1 MYESANTAAQLIA
14 IPCTYR
20 DFGSLF
26 ESPAAAA
33 AAGSSEV
40 LLLENHHGSHL
51 NPTQSR
57 FSRFASGDSDPSSLF
72 GAASRMFRNSS
83 AGYSLR
89 PGNSDSSLQQT
100 MMAGD
105 PPDEPSHVSFE
116 SHVSQTQDT
125 GLSAQYGQ
133 QEHVGQQRIP
143 EKRIS
148 GNAVSYQFRE
158 SEVETSSPSHL
169 TAVQHSQ
176 ASSVGNT
183 DGRARLLSPA
193 HWLQQPASL
202 GSSPEA
208 AASAYDD
215 SDITGFSIYGQTVNS
230 ESPRHVSS
238 DRTRTTAVFPVL
250 DQRVDQESV
259 YSEPHV
265 TGFSMFGQGL
275 DRESVDHGSMPQ
287 GMQNQEEVAECGPH
301 YSWSVQSQ
309 SYAGSAGSPGRD
321 SLHSW
326 TDSTP
331 VRAPAPQDPA
341 SPDART
347 ILRSIARECQHAV
360 EGRSPVVKVKASGSP
375 QGRPDLSRTPNTF
388 FNPSFDADD
397 MSNHPR
403 RS

>member
-1 MYESANTAAQLIA
+1 MIV
-14 IPCTYR
+14 IPCTCR

-40 LLLENHHGSHL
+40 LLLENHDGSHL
-51 NPTQSR
+51 NPTQAR

-83 AGYSLR
+83 AGHSLR
-89 PGNSDSSLQQT
+89 PGNSDSSLQQN

-105 PPDEPSHVSFE
+105 PPEEPSHVSFE
-116 SHVSQTQDT
+116 SHVSQTQNT
-125 GLSAQYGQ
+125 GRSAQYSQ
-133 QEHVGQQRIP
+133 QELVGQQRVS
-143 EKRIS
+143 EKSIS
-148 GNAVSYQFRE
+148 GNAMTYHFRE
-158 SEVETSSPSHL
+158 SEVETSSHSRL
-169 TAVQHSQ
+169 STVQHSQ
-176 ASSVGNT
+176 ASSVDNT
-183 DGRARLLSPA
+183 DGRTRLLSPA
-193 HWLQQPASL
+193 HWLQQPESL

-208 AASAYDD
+208 ASSAYDD
-215 SDITGFSIYGQTVNS
+215 PDITGFSICGRTVNS

-238 DRTRTTAVFPVL
+238 DHTTRAFSMHGQGL
-250 DQRVDQESV
+250 DQES
-259 YSEPHV
+259 PHHVSSDANV
-265 TGFSMFGQGL
+265 TGFSMFAQGL
-275 DRESVDHGSMPQ
+275 GTESVDLNSMPQ
-287 GMQNQEEVAECGPH
+287 GMQSQERVAESGPH
-301 YSWSVQSQ
+301 YSWSVHSQ

-326 TDSTP
+326 TDATP
-331 VRAPAPQDPA
+331 IRGPAPQDPA

-360 EGRSPVVKVKASGSP
+360 EGKSPVVQAEASGLSP
-375 QGRPDLSRTPNTF
+375 PSRRPDLSRTPNTF